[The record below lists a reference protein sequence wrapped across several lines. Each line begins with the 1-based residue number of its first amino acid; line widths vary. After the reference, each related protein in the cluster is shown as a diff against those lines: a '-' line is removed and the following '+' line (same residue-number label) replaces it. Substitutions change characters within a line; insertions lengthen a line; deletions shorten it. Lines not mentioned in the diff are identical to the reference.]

1 MTPLFRRLQPAQKFR
16 ITVSC
21 IAKLLK
27 IPKHQ
32 IVRVECWAYVLF
44 VHRTDKG
51 GQFISYRQLGQWK
64 NAVACQI
71 QNCSTWQQL
80 RSLWLAI
87 ENDYKQYKEQYDNEY
102 HPFVYQIWTKCWNPL
117 WKQQTSI
124 NSPVIPIHEMLD
136 TNTFLAPP
144 LLRGAGGVTEVKIFH
159 QKQVE

>member
-51 GQFISYRQLGQWK
+51 GQFISYRKLRQWK
-64 NAVACQI
+64 NAVAYQI

-87 ENDYKQYKEQYDNEY
+87 EEDCQQHKKQYDQEY
-102 HPFVYQIWTKCWNPL
+102 HPCVCKIWTEYWDKLWNE
-117 WKQQTSI
+117 QTSGD
-124 NSPVIPIHEMLD
+124 SAVG
-136 TNTFLAPP
+136 F
-144 LLRGAGGVTEVKIFH
+144 
-159 QKQVE
+159 

>member
-1 MTPLFRRLQPAQKFR
+1 MTPLFRRLQPAHKFR

-27 IPKHQ
+27 ISKHQ

-44 VHRTDKG
+44 IHRTDKG

-87 ENDYKQYKEQYDNEY
+87 ENDFKKHKQQYDDEVY
-102 HPFVYQIWTKCWNPL
+102 PFLSKIWTKCWDKL
-117 WKQQTSI
+117 W
-124 NSPVIPIHEMLD
+124 HEQESSDSLV
-136 TNTFLAPP
+136 TKT
-144 LLRGAGGVTEVKIFH
+144 RGNLTE
-159 QKQVE
+159 ELS